1 MATLLGRNLFL
12 YVGGNKLGKELSHTF
27 SRDFNFLEKRGLF
40 VDRQIIMTDK
50 AGDVSLSFILDYDA
64 SNSYKTLV
72 SSAESQ
78 ALLTFTIKTGV
89 SGDPEITFQG
99 NIIQY
104 RQQADLDSVMRVE
117 VSIVINGPVQVL
129 VGGAYKIKSTNIDEI
144 SVYSLEEGSVP
155 YTIRNTVTGITTSG
169 TLTFAAPAIIG
180 GIADG
185 YFSDAITGLASGTK
199 YELTVGLGIA
209 QTIWTQFNFSV
220 LAADQ
225 HLFSSAAPD
234 YLTETDIGVWGLP
247 KTVNQ
252 VELGGVANDFSGN
265 ANNGAVKNSPCASVL
280 VAATLTFSNTAP
292 YTRPAA
298 VTIGAG
304 TATASGYDSGT
315 GVLTIDGAGTIEYLV
330 VDGINIYL
338 CSNAGN
344 FLKWTQNSISYG
356 ITFSAVTWAT
366 TTNNNAF
373 LQAKGGTKHKILTG
387 TSNQITYAS
396 TLTLS
401 ETVNNTFKFRSRV
414 GWYGRTGVQA
424 RLPLTSNGG
433 TGASARSNIFLD
445 NATSVDPTEV
455 TRTRLNIFLR
465 SSVSFSLFS
474 TPFTAEDSVSNFDLI
489 EITLTLNTSDLVNT
503 SITYK
508 IDNLTTGVTILAETT
523 TTHDF
528 SAVTAASDYADF
540 TKSGLYPNDGT
551 KFDRCIEYIEIN
563 NGTDTVIYDVTTGTS
578 TGTIGISSDQT
589 EDFYLPTVLDSSGNS
604 TGFDVFGSALP
615 EGYGNRFFDFTE
627 SLEWKATPV
636 TETYGDLPPPVV
648 GVTEYGAEFVT
659 NPNAKSDIISIP
671 AGAGAS
677 LDAEILKYLA
687 AIQSDSLPKI
697 IKRA

>member
-12 YVGGNKLGKELSHTF
+12 YVGGNKVGKELSHTF

-78 ALLTFTIKTGV
+78 ALLTFAIKTGV

-155 YTIRNTVTGITTSG
+155 YVIRNTVTGVITSG
-169 TLTFAAPAIIG
+169 TLTFAAPAITG

-185 YFSDAITGLASGTK
+185 YFSDAITGLTSGTK

-209 QTIWTQFNFSV
+209 QEIWTQFNFTV

-234 YLTETDIGVWGLP
+234 YLTETDIGAWGLP

-252 VELGGVANDFSGN
+252 VESGGVANDFSGN
-265 ANNGAVKNSPCASVL
+265 GNHGAVKDSTAASVL
-280 VAATLTFSNTAP
+280 VAATLTFSNTSP
-292 YTRPAA
+292 YIKPTA
-298 VTIGAG
+298 VTIGGG

-315 GVLTIDGAGTIEYLV
+315 GVLTIDGSGTIEYLV
-330 VDGINIYL
+330 VDGVNVYMS
-338 CSNAGN
+338 SNAGMVQRW
-344 FLKWTQNSISYG
+344 KQNSIQYQ
-356 ITFSAVTWAT
+356 ILFSAVTFT

-373 LQAKGGTKHKILTG
+373 NQAKGATKHPYILPKTTVNLTG
-387 TSNQITYAS
+387 APTAFPVT
-396 TLTLS
+396 T
-401 ETVNNTFKFRSRV
+401 TFKFITRLRDYSFLFGLPGGQDLIR
-414 GWYGRTGVQA
+414 GFANFRYDMSFTGFRAANSSVYSPVEGGILVSESEQGD
-424 RLPLTSNGG
+424 LFEFDVLTTCTGSIINQQDFILRNLTKG
-433 TGASARSNIFLD
+433 T
-445 NATSVDPTEV
+445 TK
-455 TRTRLNIFLR
+455 TRTVTGLSTNIASGSVGFLVR
-465 SSVSFSLFS
+465 
-474 TPFTAEDSVSNFDLI
+474 
-489 EITLTLNTSDLVNT
+489 
-503 SITYK
+503 
-508 IDNLTTGVTILAETT
+508 
-523 TTHDF
+523 
-528 SAVTAASDYADF
+528 
-540 TKSGLYPNDGT
+540 NDGT
-551 KFDRCIEYIEIN
+551 NNAFAIEYQSYDIGNTGVLDYEWQFN
-563 NGTDTVIYDVTTGTS
+563 ESTRVYDTLTGAVNCTIAASAIRDGYSPSALDASGNPTGLDVQGNA
-578 TGTIGISSDQT
+578 
-589 EDFYLPTVLDSSGNS
+589 LPT
-604 TGFDVFGSALP
+604 
-615 EGYGNRFFDFTE
+615 GYGSRFFDFGN

-636 TETYGDLPPPVV
+636 TETYGDLPPPIV

-659 NPNAKSDIISIP
+659 DPNAKSDIISIP

-687 AIQSDSLPKI
+687 AIQADSLPKI